1 MARPRAADDFAAI
14 RARMEELRRER
25 SEGAPD
31 HEIQSSSAA
40 GRYPRNRASEQVRRL
55 ELRPF
60 RDQGRSP

>member
-25 SEGAPD
+25 SQAAPD
-31 HEIQSSSAA
+31 HEIHLNSA
-40 GRYPRNRASEQVRRL
+40 GRYPRNRANEQVRRL

>member
-25 SEGAPD
+25 SQGAPD
-31 HEIQSSSAA
+31 HEIQSSNGA
-40 GRYPRNRASEQVRRL
+40 GRYPLNRASEQVLRL

-60 RDQGRSP
+60 REQGRSS